1 MILRTGVWFLC
12 PTQHCVHMIWS
23 ISHLIKQAKLG
34 IVLFRVFTAGVWMFF
49 HQENI
54 PLFTLRPNNTSQPL
68 WSSIKHMTGTQESS
82 DFKWLTMV
90 LTILLGHV
98 SLPGLWRVVMYS
110 QYLSMKG
117 MMSFTR
123 EQITETPLKAHIKHL
138 ALHSLNYSRKRTLSL
153 ENIVLGCSS
162 WVLDLHVR
170 FPKAVRH
177 ISFRSVDKTIKQWR
191 PWARGGSRCWMQ
203 YRSLIANIHF
213 LKVIFILF
221 SNFRIFDNDYI
232 YYYYQ

>member
-1 MILRTGVWFLC
+1 MNRVSDFHDIKNLMCVILKC

-68 WSSIKHMTGTQESS
+68 WSSIKHITGTQESS

-123 EQITETPLKAHIKHL
+123 EQITPLKAHIKHL

-191 PWARGGSRCWMQ
+191 PWARGGGLGAECNTDRLLQ
-203 YRSLIANIHF
+203 IYIF
-213 LKVIFILF
+213 LK
-221 SNFRIFDNDYI
+221 
-232 YYYYQ
+232 